1 MWTLQGAP
9 FMYANY
15 SNGELNGTAT
25 IYGDKGHPSCVCV
38 YDRGKLI
45 SVTNYDEEGVIQSFA
60 SGSYLVEASV
70 HSLSSPDMMSKEAFL
85 ALASSEYEAL
95 CAAGQESDMYA
106 LEAKFDALWTAL
118 GRSVLEQTVGEVPR
132 DHRKKTLSGPAT
144 GRLK

>member
-1 MWTLQGAP
+1 
-9 FMYANY
+9 
-15 SNGELNGTAT
+15 
-25 IYGDKGHPSCVCV
+25 
-38 YDRGKLI
+38 
-45 SVTNYDEEGVIQSFA
+45 
-60 SGSYLVEASV
+60 
-70 HSLSSPDMMSKEAFL
+70 MMSKEAFL